1 MPKNV
6 VIVDALGLD
15 DPVSYRVDL
24 SNEYLIKSNIVLLCI
39 KADNAQ
45 LSSHELKEYADLFSS
60 VKDTQQIYIVGT
72 QYDIPDNFTKYW
84 TENSYPEYVKQFSA
98 KSYYNSTNSIE
109 NRLLH
114 VSAWYYSIIQKAKND
129 VSFWENEYNVDYLA
143 EILCRTLGTTVAYQY
158 GSDASS
164 LKKCLEEHFDKI
176 EAITNLPNVSNYIV
190 VGPIRDFDRT
200 SLNDFKNIY
209 QNICNRVRG
218 IYNQNYSRHSSELTA
233 RMIELDSKIAR
244 KHNDDELKINSIKVL
259 IKSLENKD

>member
-1 MPKNV
+1 MAVLEPIAITNNILHKYISCLN
-6 VIVDALGLD
+6 A
-15 DPVSYRVDL
+15 SSDL
-24 SNEYLIKSNIVLLCI
+24 
-39 KADNAQ
+39 KAAF
-45 LSSHELKEYADLFSS
+45 K
-60 VKDTQQIYIVGT
+60 
-72 QYDIPDNFTKYW
+72 P
-84 TENSYPEYVKQFSA
+84 
-98 KSYYNSTNSIE
+98 SIE
-109 NRLLH
+109 
-114 VSAWYYSIIQKAKND
+114 
-129 VSFWENEYNVDYLA
+129 YNLA
-143 EILCRTLGTTVAYQY
+143 RV
-158 GSDASS
+158 
-164 LKKCLEEHFDKI
+164 EEHFDKI